1 LCEEVEVMG
10 FPTIKYGEPFDLQ
23 DYEGER
29 ELDDLKKF
37 AKENLGPKCGPKNLD
52 LCDDAKKAQI
62 AEFTEMAKRCNSTK
76 LDVGTCEST
85 ELDAKIKQ
93 QKEELKQ
100 EKEDREKKLEKIVEG
115 LQKQADE
122 ASKKKDEDIKEMKE
136 DSGLDLM
143 KAVVAHEK
151 SQAGGAADKKEL

>member
-62 AEFTEMAKRCNSTK
+62 AEFTEMAKRCNSTE

-85 ELDAKIKQ
+85 ELDAEI
-93 QKEELKQ
+93 KQ
-100 EKEDREKKLEKIVEG
+100 EKEEIKAREKEFNTFVEG
-115 LQKQADE
+115 LQKQLDE
-122 ASKKKDEDIKEMKE
+122 ARKKKDEDIKEMEK
-136 DSGLDLM
+136 DSGLGLM
-143 KAVVAHEK
+143 KAVAAHVK